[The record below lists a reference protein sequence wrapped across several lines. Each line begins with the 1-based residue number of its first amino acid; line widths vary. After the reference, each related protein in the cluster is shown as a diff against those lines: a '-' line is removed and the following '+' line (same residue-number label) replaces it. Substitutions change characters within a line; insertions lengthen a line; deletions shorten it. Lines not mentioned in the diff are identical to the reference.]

1 MTNRVQFA
9 LEQRKKTAALPVPG
23 ATTGSSGNEVVSS
36 RVQTALKAR
45 ETRQTRQNTGEL
57 DTAVPRNKVQTALAA
72 RNAGLQSSAS
82 TAIAGIQQ
90 GLNTEI
96 STYNSAFSSEEKTAG
111 SVAGSQDRIKAIEDL
126 RLSVNAWRE
135 YMPEGAADEILD
147 RLVQM
152 EQGWIFNDIQTGMNT
167 EIEAYNSA
175 KPVFGNQ
182 EETTRNQSASRANIT
197 QLKDTINA
205 RRDILPE
212 GTADE
217 MLAVLGQM
225 ERGYD
230 TQLQMASFGSQVELD
245 AVIEYLPKYQG
256 KTSAELKD
264 IADGMS
270 AGKEKDW
277 INQYITSVEY
287 GEKSKYNVATG
298 ESELAQMKK
307 DLSRFSELR
316 TAFFHIVTQKDW
328 SDTREEADA
337 LIAEYTQYVSK
348 YFGSERI
355 VDAVKGVQ
363 NGGFDPYAELQKLIS
378 EKEAYLADAQEI
390 QTYERYMALM
400 GKADFSELSEY
411 VKQPRTERSNTSI
424 LMNNYSDEASG
435 WDDPLYEAINGNAEA
450 QAWLQSA
457 GSYGY
462 SAGGANPLGSLS
474 GQVEAGKTEAQ
485 HMTDEEV
492 AVYNYLY
499 KKEGIESAREYYSF
513 LQNALWS
520 RQRAADEEY
529 WKKQAS
535 ESPVMNS
542 LFSVT
547 ISPLKVLSAAGQ
559 VADYI
564 VDGKVNENASYNR
577 YSHVSSAIREQVA
590 SDIAKSGKWGEVGS
604 WTYQL
609 GMSTGDFLMNSAVSG
624 GSSALSLTL
633 MGSGAM
639 ADTVIAA
646 KDRGLSDDQAMV
658 LGLVAG
664 GAEVITEKLSIDAL
678 FKGDMTKGAMKYIL
692 TNALTEGT
700 EEVGSSLINT
710 FADILVSKD
719 KSEWA
724 KAIAE
729 YMEKNPNATEQEAFQ
744 KVLAD
749 TALSLGLDFLGGSLM
764 GGAMGTGGA
773 TINYAFNASP
783 NLQAN
788 KDALAQYG
796 NNIDALIQEGLQ
808 YDPDSRSYDLAQYY
822 QKQTDKGKALTGYQ
836 IRNLLAANQDA
847 SAKKTI
853 RETALSRLTEL
864 GATGETANRTAELI
878 TQFATGQKLSGEQK
892 RFLENSPYA
901 AQLAQEIVDWVTG
914 VETFADTVTDEPKG
928 VSLPT
933 VEEGDGKQSANVQ
946 NEIENGGVNNVS
958 TERESAGPAVA
969 QAAGEQAGAGVLY
982 GGSQRNDGP
991 GTGEQT
997 GSLAGSPGQR
1007 QSAERINA
1015 SRAAVARQN
1024 LARSLRLE
1032 KVSSLDLGLASGTE
1046 AKTVQVIPQEHWDEE
1061 MSQLETRIYNE
1072 TGKHI
1077 TFVVGRIQVK
1087 GTGGGVSYVRGV
1099 INGEQII
1106 VQADNFRA
1114 TMEQIADHEVYHAK
1128 VDFVGQRL
1136 NEELRRHII
1145 DAFSEEQ
1152 FRAVLDE
1159 YIKAMRGVIDV
1170 TGNMS
1175 AAEYESA
1182 VRQIEEELFADA
1194 YAGINAFGAGA
1205 DQFTETVN
1213 EKMDELYL
1221 GKAKAQDNGT
1231 AEPTGPPAE
1240 QSAAGAERFSADE
1253 DVPGLS
1259 LPTLEDPDADSI
1271 SVNDIVTAGNG
1282 RLAVNINSKESGLHK
1297 HRKGEW
1303 PALVSNMIR
1312 NALSGKSIIAE
1323 DGDIITVTRRGAK
1336 EVGYG
1341 TDTKKL
1347 KEEAQVTND
1356 YSKVEQKMITAE
1368 HAASI
1373 IALSRYSSW
1382 SANTEDPSDMF
1393 KRDGLNYRTVDI
1405 YIDGDPHIA
1414 TVVTALNAD
1423 PNQTADYGEK
1433 FYDIEGIEKQTN
1445 TPASYGT
1452 PDVGA
1457 VPHKIK
1463 MADSSSDKLTIAQKN
1478 RIVNRKNVAYS
1489 TGDSYAKTAV
1499 EEAFSRAK
1507 ELRYSKETGEGKAEI
1522 KEKYSIDDTTDED
1535 IQAVSLPSLDTY
1547 DQSLSIDITPER
1559 IEDNIRS
1566 VSEMQPVTEIT
1577 GGEFAKGE
1585 VDLVRQVEAF
1595 FEKYEN
1601 SVFNESLGEVTID
1614 RRGIKSDIS
1623 HGIGRKK
1630 AAAFAAVPDVIQK
1643 GYVVDYQRNWK
1654 NRGYDTA
1661 VVAAAVTIGGEK
1673 NIVGAVIIRSR
1684 QNNRFYLHEVL
1695 TMENGALPF
1704 KTGALKQGKPGGDAP
1719 SILSILERIRNVK
1732 ANNVGAEKYSVD
1744 DVADNDIPG
1753 LSLPTLEDLD
1763 AASVDDHLDNSR
1775 QNGVEYSSKVKKGES
1790 ADYDQR
1796 GVQRNAQQSSGS
1808 ADKAKGISA
1817 VGRRDR
1823 MDGRAGTKSKAWR
1836 DLNRR
1841 SRDLFRR
1848 EVESTINKS
1857 PNYEEIRQ
1865 FLATSIGKSVQDMSL
1880 ADKTA
1885 AIEAIAE
1892 QIYSDL
1898 AGYESAAL
1906 AENNWRMLGD
1916 IAPIIEVFD
1925 RIRTG
1930 KGSTERYS
1938 MDDTAEQQAK
1948 SPKKATKPVAESKP
1962 IIAKR
1967 DLRNT
1972 MLNLFSVP
1980 DGQRAEL
1987 GDVIDVYAD
1996 RLLKNGS
2003 ITEADRKAF
2012 FDRMYDSGVMT
2023 VPAEEYWSEARS
2035 HIAKGRIYVNQR
2047 VKQELGD
2054 DWNDLRR
2061 RAFAAGVYLV
2071 NDPSASG
2078 IDQWNATLAEQDML
2092 PGLFDPEDTDQRA
2105 ILERIVQVAEE
2116 GRDEQMSL
2124 AEYTAMLAQQEYV
2137 SEAEILDNMERQMD
2151 WALRTFAEK
2160 AKLEIHLRDRT
2171 GVKIAQERQQS
2182 AEKMTMQRAK
2192 DAQRWAEERQ
2202 ERKEMAQRQR
2212 ERKELRE
2219 LQQKTMKQ
2227 LRWLSKNRYRAPEEL
2242 QATWDEVLGDIDLY
2256 AVSAANEM
2264 HWSEKHQATWKDLA
2278 QMYKDAQD
2286 YDPNFLPSEDLKKIV
2301 DRLDATKI
2309 ADLDIDAL
2317 QNLYKAAVR
2326 LRTEFYNRNNVINDE
2341 MHRLFAEVYTDA
2353 KVEIESAPGAFKGTL
2368 FDIVFNLGQLTP
2380 MNVLQR
2386 MGGWDPDGVFYSM
2399 ARQLEKGERDMRA
2412 FTVKAKR
2419 MLQEF
2424 LNDNEDWVRRADGQ
2438 GKDAVWYELEVPELL
2453 ELHMG
2458 DKPIFGDTVKVW
2470 MTPAQKV
2477 HMYLESKNVDNLR
2490 HMTGGRTFANKDLYS
2505 EGKRQEAFAQGKTIR
2520 LAPETV
2526 KQIVSD
2532 LTAEEMELARLLE
2545 QYYNSFATQEINK
2558 VSNILYGYDK
2568 AMGSYYAP
2576 IYTDRNYTKKEFGV
2590 FDETAEGVGNL
2601 KGRIPYSKNPSYN
2614 IGAFDAFERHVDQT
2628 ARFCGMAIPA
2638 RNWKTLMNWR
2648 VKNTSME
2655 KVISNKWG
2663 DEGAKYIE
2671 DLITT
2676 LQAGDELKEDKIV
2689 AKILRKTV
2697 GKLQDKYISAV
2708 FGANPGIVLKQL
2720 GSIPLASAYLGVGNV
2735 PSVKQI
2741 ASIDRELIAKYTQ
2754 DLAWRLM
2761 GYSMPE
2767 TKFLKDNP
2775 NWTERNK
2782 FYSFT
2787 FGGGAITAMD
2797 GWAASTLWPWAEN
2810 KVRKEHPE
2818 LEVGTQVQI
2827 DAGESAFYKKVAEE
2841 FENAVARSQSTSDEI
2856 HQSVFRKSKNPIAR
2870 AFTLFRS
2877 DSAQTYNAI
2886 RQKIGEAQYAIRTGK
2901 DDAAVKAAKTAAGAV
2916 FGAMLLNAVWSEAVS
2931 FLMALWKNKGKHY
2944 RDDEDELTA
2953 ESVLGEMATN
2963 VFGSI
2968 AGTVA
2973 GGEELFEAIG
2983 NILTEEKWYG
2993 IDTPGI
2999 EQLNEVGETIIEAC
3013 KGLRDLISGAVDVAK
3028 NGGNLGTYFATHKN
3042 DILGQIKDVSET
3054 VAMNFKG
3061 LPVANVEAYLVGAFK
3076 WISPEFEAA
3085 YDDLWS
3091 SAGKSDLSGLTGG
3104 ALTDRIDR
3112 ILKDRNIQLSSEA
3125 LEALTALY
3133 EAGEKTAV
3141 PADVPGSV
3149 TIGETTHKLGAY
3161 QQQAYSNVW
3170 SNIVSEALEDIVTS
3184 QTFAALD
3191 SPEQAKVIDR
3201 LYGYATARTKDVL
3214 FDDYEL
3220 PDSAV
3225 RIDKLKAA
3233 GLDDADCF
3241 MLIAQNAD
3249 VDDYLELAGNGIDSE
3264 EAYDFVIRQEEM
3276 EEAAGEDGLKNLDK
3290 WRLSVDF
3297 FSDADDQLAALSM
3310 VMSDAQMIN
3319 AEVANDFGVKP
3330 DVFVTFYEERVR
3342 YDADGN
3348 GSYNQSEIKAT
3359 IDAEFKHLSNT
3370 QKATLWQIFNS
3381 SAKNNPY
3388 SQAVGQRV
3396 LDAKA
3401 AMKNN

>member
-1 MTNRVQFA
+1 MNDKVQ
-9 LEQRKKTAALPVPG
+9 AALAARQNRLNPSVSGSKTIPAG
-23 ATTGSSGNEVVSS
+23 AGAGNNK
-36 RVQTALKAR
+36 VQAALAAR
-45 ETRQTRQNTGEL
+45 ETRMRS
-57 DTAVPRNKVQTALAA
+57 ALP
-72 RNAGLQSSAS
+72 GVLSELQS
-82 TAIAGIQQ
+82 
-90 GLNTEI
+90 GLE
-96 STYNSAFSSEEKTAG
+96 
-111 SVAGSQDRIKAIEDL
+111 
-126 RLSVNAWRE
+126 
-135 YMPEGAADEILD
+135 
-147 RLVQM
+147 
-152 EQGWIFNDIQTGMNT
+152 T
-167 EIEAYNSA
+167 EIEAFGNA

-182 EETTRNQSASRANIT
+182 EETSRNQSASRANIM
-197 QLKDTINA
+197 QLKETVNIW
-205 RRDILPE
+205 RKYMPE
-212 GTADE
+212 GAADE
-217 MLAVLGQM
+217 LLATLGLM
-225 ERGYD
+225 EQGYD
-230 TQLQMASFGSQVELD
+230 AQVQMASFASQEEWD
-245 AVIEYLPKYQG
+245 AVIQYLPKYQG

-277 INQYITSVEY
+277 ISQYITSVEY

-298 ESELAQMKK
+298 EIELAQMKK

-328 SDTREEADA
+328 SGTREEADA
-337 LIAEYTQYVSK
+337 LIEEYTQYVAK

-363 NGGFDPYAELQKLIS
+363 NGGFDPYAELKKLIS

-411 VKQPRTERSNTSI
+411 VKQPRAERSNTSI

-435 WDDPLYEAINGNAEA
+435 WDDPLYEAINGNTEA

-462 SAGGANPLGSLS
+462 SSGGSNPLGSLS

-520 RQRAADEEY
+520 RERAADEEY

-547 ISPLKVLSAAGQ
+547 ISPLKGLSAAGQ

-609 GMSTGDFLMNSAVSG
+609 GMSTGDFLVNSAVSG
-624 GSSALSLTL
+624 GNSALSLTL

-639 ADTVIAA
+639 ADTVITA
-646 KDRGLSDDQAMV
+646 KDRGLSDDQAMI

-664 GAEVITEKLSIDAL
+664 GAEVITEKFSLDAL

-710 FADILVSKD
+710 FADVLISKD

-724 KAIAE
+724 KQIAE
-729 YMEKNPNATEQEAFQ
+729 YMEKNPNATEQKAFQ

-773 TINYAFNASP
+773 TINYAINASP
-783 NLQAN
+783 KFEGN

-796 NNIDALIQEGLQ
+796 DHIEALIQEGLQ
-808 YDPDSRSYDLAQYY
+808 SPVESDSYKLAVAY
-822 QKQTDKGKALTGYQ
+822 KAKRDSGNAITGYQ
-836 IRNLLAANQDA
+836 IRKLVEANENQFRSEDMATIQRATENRLAELG
-847 SAKKTI
+847 
-853 RETALSRLTEL
+853 ETGNVAAIAEALSKQV
-864 GATGETANRTAELI
+864 AGE
-878 TQFATGQKLSGEQK
+878 KLSGAEQRLVSNSK
-892 RFLENSPYA
+892 YGQRVANELNVKNIRSGKYNSMWAENIGTERINAEEYSRLA
-901 AQLAQEIVDWVTG
+901 KTTQEQAQPDGL
-914 VETFADTVTDEPKG
+914 
-928 VSLPT
+928 SLPT
-933 VEEGDGKQSANVQ
+933 LEESVGVNTQD
-946 NEIENGGVNNVS
+946 EIENGGINNVS
-958 TERESAGPAVA
+958 TERETAGPATA
-969 QAAGEQAGAGVLY
+969 QVAGEQAGNGVLY
-982 GGSQRNDGP
+982 GSSQRNDSP

-997 GSLAGSPGQR
+997 GSLASSTKQ

-1032 KVSSLDLGLASGTE
+1032 KVSSIDLGLESGTE

-1061 MSQLETRIYNE
+1061 MSQLESRIYNE

-1077 TFVVGRIQVK
+1077 TFVVGRIQAK
-1087 GTGGGVSYVRGV
+1087 GTGGGTKYVRGV

-1114 TMEQIADHEVYHAK
+1114 PMEQIADHEAYHAK
-1128 VDFVGQRL
+1128 VDFAKQHSLRL
-1136 NEELRRHII
+1136 NDEIRQHIVST
-1145 DAFSEEQ
+1145 FSEEQ
-1152 FRAVLDE
+1152 LRTVLNE
-1159 YIKAMRGVIDV
+1159 YIKALRGVIDV

-1175 AAEYESA
+1175 AAEYENA
-1182 VRQIEEELFADA
+1182 VQQIEEELFADA

-1213 EKMDELYL
+1213 EKMDSLYL
-1221 GKAKAQDNGT
+1221 GKTKAQDNGT

-1240 QSAAGAERFSADE
+1240 QSTAGADQFSADE

-1259 LPTLEDPDADSI
+1259 LPTLEDVDGETSGQKENTARGGERYSVDEQFERLIDNWDGNTIGFSFVVGETSNALQDAGIPKKQIRWDASKIKTLLEKHNGMTMETVKQIPELLENPIIVIDSKKGSNSKI
-1271 SVNDIVTAGNG
+1271 VMGDLYDEHGNIVTAVILLTPTSKKGNVLDILKISSAEGRSHINSLFAYEDGTPVAVRYVDKNRIQSWLNVNRLQLPLHNLDLDSTNSIDNFGTSVKERFSYDEELSGLSLPMVDDVDSHGHNLTPEQQAFFAQSQARDGDG
-1282 RLAVNINSKESGLHK
+1282 RLLVLYHQTDADFTIFDVNHPGAGRS
-1297 HRKGEW
+1297 
-1303 PALVSNMIR
+1303 
-1312 NALSGKSIIAE
+1312 
-1323 DGDIITVTRRGAK
+1323 DGDTPFGIFLKRSAGDIGLRGKKQMALYANITNPLRAATREELSNKLREISGRYATISDQHKKLDAEYHEKFEQAKNAWRDYLVEWRAANPDASRTAAYDDPKFSELFDAEETVVDEWTAAADRLSVQAK
-1336 EVGYG
+1336 EAITEDLQKAGYDG
-1341 TDTKKL
+1341 IFLENDTGSWGRKTD
-1347 KEEAQVTND
+1347 A
-1356 YSKVEQKMITAE
+1356 
-1368 HAASI
+1368 I
-1373 IALSRYSSW
+1373 IALNPNQVKDVSNKTPSINPDIRYSVDDTAEDDIHGLSLPMLEEN
-1382 SANTEDPSDMF
+1382 SVRNEYIKGDISTETIEADIVKVANMEP
-1393 KRDGLNYRTVDI
+1393 V
-1405 YIDGDPHIA
+1405 
-1414 TVVTALNAD
+1414 
-1423 PNQTADYGEK
+1423 
-1433 FYDIEGIEKQTN
+1433 
-1445 TPASYGT
+1445 
-1452 PDVGA
+1452 
-1457 VPHKIK
+1457 
-1463 MADSSSDKLTIAQKN
+1463 AQ
-1478 RIVNRKNVAYS
+1478 I
-1489 TGDSYAKTAV
+1489 
-1499 EEAFSRAK
+1499 
-1507 ELRYSKETGEGKAEI
+1507 TGE
-1522 KEKYSIDDTTDED
+1522 
-1535 IQAVSLPSLDTY
+1535 
-1547 DQSLSIDITPER
+1547 
-1559 IEDNIRS
+1559 
-1566 VSEMQPVTEIT
+1566 
-1577 GGEFAKGE
+1577 EFAKGE
-1585 VDLVRQVEAF
+1585 KDLVTQVTEFFAELNNRANNPQLGSVVLDRQGV
-1595 FEKYEN
+1595 
-1601 SVFNESLGEVTID
+1601 
-1614 RRGIKSDIS
+1614 RSDIA

-1630 AAAFAAVPDVIQK
+1630 AAAFAAVPDVLAR
-1643 GYVVDYQRNWK
+1643 GYVVDYQKNWK
-1654 NRGYDTA
+1654 GRGYDTA
-1661 VVAAAVTIGGEK
+1661 VVAAPILIGSDEYLMG
-1673 NIVGAVIIRSR
+1673 IVL
-1684 QNNRFYLHEVL
+1684 NRNQAENKFYVHEVL
-1695 TMENGALPF
+1695 TTENGAPPF
-1704 KTGALKQGKPGGDAP
+1704 KTGTRKGNPSGDAP
-1719 SILSILERIRNVK
+1719 SILSILDRIRNVK
-1732 ANNVGAEKYSVD
+1732 ANNVG
-1744 DVADNDIPG
+1744 
-1753 LSLPTLEDLD
+1753 
-1763 AASVDDHLDNSR
+1763 
-1775 QNGVEYSSKVKKGES
+1775 
-1790 ADYDQR
+1790 
-1796 GVQRNAQQSSGS
+1796 
-1808 ADKAKGISA
+1808 
-1817 VGRRDR
+1817 
-1823 MDGRAGTKSKAWR
+1823 
-1836 DLNRR
+1836 
-1841 SRDLFRR
+1841 
-1848 EVESTINKS
+1848 
-1857 PNYEEIRQ
+1857 
-1865 FLATSIGKSVQDMSL
+1865 
-1880 ADKTA
+1880 
-1885 AIEAIAE
+1885 
-1892 QIYSDL
+1892 
-1898 AGYESAAL
+1898 
-1906 AENNWRMLGD
+1906 
-1916 IAPIIEVFD
+1916 
-1925 RIRTG
+1925 
-1930 KGSTERYS
+1930 TERYS
-1938 MDDTAEQQAK
+1938 MDDTAEQQVKSAK
-1948 SPKKATKPVAESKP
+1948 KVAKPVAESKP

-1987 GDVIDVYAD
+1987 GEVIDGYAD

-2003 ITEADRKAF
+2003 ITEEDRKVF
-2012 FDRMYDSGVMT
+2012 FDRMYDAGVMT

-2035 HIAKGRIYVNQR
+2035 HIAKGRIYVSQR

-2092 PGLFDPEDTDQRA
+2092 PGLFDAEDTDLRA

-2171 GVKIAQERQQS
+2171 GVKIAQEREKG
-2182 AEKMTMQRAK
+2182 AEKLTMQRVK
-2192 DAQRWAEERQ
+2192 DAQRRAEERQ
-2202 ERKEMAQRQR
+2202 ERREMAQRQR

-2278 QMYKDAQD
+2278 QMYKDAQKN
-2286 YDPNFLPSEDLKKIV
+2286 DPNFLPSKDLQMIV

-2309 ADLDIDAL
+2309 ADLDIGAL
-2317 QNLYKAAVR
+2317 QDLYRAAVG

-2353 KVEIESAPGAFKGTL
+2353 KQEIEKAPGMFKGTV
-2368 FDIVFNLGQLTP
+2368 FDAFMNADQLTP
-2380 MNVLQR
+2380 MNMLQR

-2399 ARQLEKGERDMRA
+2399 AKQLEKGERDMRA
-2412 FTVKAKR
+2412 YTVKAKR
-2419 MLQEF
+2419 MLQTF
-2424 LNDNEDWVRRADGQ
+2424 LEENEDWVRRADGQ

-2490 HMTGGRTFANKDLYS
+2490 HMTGGRTFADKELYS
-2505 EGKRQEAFAQGKTIR
+2505 QGKRQEAFAQGRTIR

-2526 KQIVSD
+2526 KKIVSD
-2532 LTAEEMELARLLE
+2532 LTAEEMELARLLD
-2545 QYYNSFATQEINK
+2545 QYYNSFATQEINR

-2568 AMGSYYAP
+2568 AMGKNYAP
-2576 IYTDRNYTKKEFGV
+2576 IYTNRNYTKTEFGV
-2590 FDETAEGVGNL
+2590 FDVTAEGVGNL
-2601 KGRIPYSKNPSYN
+2601 KGRQYAVNPSYN

-2638 RNWKTLMNWR
+2638 RNWTTLMNWR
-2648 VKNTSME
+2648 VKNNSTAD
-2655 KVISNKWG
+2655 VITHKWG
-2663 DEGAKYIE
+2663 EEGKKYIE
-2671 DLITT
+2671 DLITV
-2676 LQAGDELKEDKIV
+2676 LQAGEEH
-2689 AKILRKTV
+2689 KTDTISS
-2697 GKLQDKYISAV
+2697 GLSKLQSDYISAV
-2708 FGANPGIVLKQL
+2708 FGANPSIVLKQL
-2720 GSIPLASAYLGVGNV
+2720 GSIPLASAYLGVRNV

-2741 ASIDRELIAKYTQ
+2741 ASIDRNLISKYTQ
-2754 DLAWRLM
+2754 DLSWRLM

-2767 TKFLKDNP
+2767 TKILKDNP
-2775 NWTERNK
+2775 NWTQRNR
-2782 FYSFT
+2782 FYAFT

-2818 LEVGTQVQI
+2818 LELGTQAQI

-2856 HQSVFRKSKNPIAR
+2856 HQGRLRKSKNPVTR

-2886 RQKIGEAQYAIRTGK
+2886 RQKIGEAQFAIRTGK
-2901 DDAAVKAAKTAAGAV
+2901 DDAAIKAAKTTAGAV
-2916 FGAMLLNAVWSEAVS
+2916 FGAMLLNAAWSETVS
-2931 FLMALWKNKGKHY
+2931 FLMALWKNKGKYY
-2944 RDDEDELTA
+2944 RDDEEELTA
-2953 ESVLGEMATN
+2953 QSVMGEMVN
-2963 VFGSI
+2963 NMLGSV
-2968 AGTVA
+2968 AGTVT
-2973 GGEELFEAIG
+2973 GGEELFEVIG
-2983 NILTEEKWYG
+2983 NIITGEKWYG
-2993 IDTPGI
+2993 IDTPGM
-2999 EQLNEVGETIIEAC
+2999 EQLNDVLETVMDSG
-3013 KGLRDLISGAVDVAK
+3013 KGLRELIAGAADIAE
-3028 NGGNLGTYFATHKN
+3028 NGGDLGAYFAKHKN
-3042 DILGQIKDVSET
+3042 DILGQIKNLAET
-3054 VAMNFKG
+3054 AAMYLQG
-3061 LPVANVEAYLVGAFK
+3061 VPVANVEAYLVGAFK

-3085 YDDLWS
+3085 YDDLWAS
-3091 SAGKSDLSGLTGG
+3091 VGKSNLSGLTGD
-3104 ALTDRIDR
+3104 ALAGRLGR
-3112 ILKDRNIQLSSEA
+3112 ILEDRKIRVSEDTIDALS
-3125 LEALTALY
+3125 ALY
-3133 EAGEKTAV
+3133 EGGETGAV
-3141 PADVPGSV
+3141 PVDTPGSI
-3149 TIGETTHKLGAY
+3149 TIGEETRKLRPY
-3161 QQQAYSNVW
+3161 QKQAYETFFS
-3170 SNIVSEALEDIVTS
+3170 STVSEVLDDVVES
-3184 QTFAALD
+3184 QTFASMD
-3191 SPEQAKVIDR
+3191 SNGQAKMLSK
-3201 LYGYATARTKDVL
+3201 LYSYGAAKAKAEL
-3214 FDDYEL
+3214 FDDYKL
-3220 PDSAV
+3220 PSSVAK
-3225 RIDKLKAA
+3225 IDGLKAN
-3233 GLDDADCF
+3233 GLEFADCF
-3241 MLIAQNAD
+3241 GLVAQGAD
-3249 VDDYLELAGNGIDSE
+3249 VDDYLELTDNGIDSAQ
-3264 EAYDFVIRQEEM
+3264 AYDFVIRQEEM

-3297 FSDADDQLAALSM
+3297 FDDVDDQLAALSM

-3330 DVFVTFYEERVR
+3330 DVLVTFYEERVQ
-3342 YDADGN
+3342 YDEDGN
-3348 GSYNQSEIKAT
+3348 GSFKQSEIRAT
-3359 IDAEFKHLSNT
+3359 IDAEFSHLSNT

-3396 LDAKA
+3396 LDAKT